1 MTVDASPGA
10 PSSAAPSSIG
20 VSSTVLPN
28 PVDCALSDLV
38 ERFGGTCGG
47 DLARRV
53 SGFAPLETATTRQLA
68 FVTAARYRG
77 AVAASAA
84 SAILV
89 TAKDAGQLAAEAARL
104 WVCRDPYLQFAR
116 IAQWFDER
124 SRPRETPGIAPG
136 AVVAATAQVDAT
148 AALGAHV
155 VIGEHAII
163 GRRAS
168 IGAGTQIGAGSTVG
182 EGTRLHP
189 HVVVYP
195 GCTIGARCI
204 VHSGAVIG
212 ADGFGFAKDGA
223 HWVKIPQVGGVVIG
237 DDVEIGANTTIDRGA
252 LGDTIVGRGVKLD
265 NQIQVGHNVR
275 IGDDT
280 IMAAF
285 VGIAGSATIGERCM
299 IGGAARIMGHVTIAD
314 DVVVSTQ
321 TFVSRSIA
329 KAGQYTGYYPMAE
342 HAAFEKSAAVLRR
355 LDGLRERVRTLE
367 AASREDAVDRAA
379 DAAPD
384 PAEDPP
390 APERPA

>member
-1 MTVDASPGA
+1 MTVDASPGSL
-10 PSSAAPSSIG
+10 PPAAHT
-20 VSSTVLPN
+20 STVPSP
-28 PVDCALSDLV
+28 PVDCALSELV

-53 SGFAPLETATTRQLA
+53 SGFAPLETASPRQLA

-84 SAILV
+84 SAVLV
-89 TAKDAGQLAAEAARL
+89 TAKDAALLAGEASRL
-104 WVCRDPYLQFAR
+104 WVCQDPYLQFAR
-116 IAQWFDER
+116 VAQFFDER
-124 SRPRETPGIAPG
+124 SRAADAPG
-136 AVVAATAQVDAT
+136 VAPSAVVAATARVDASAT
-148 AALGAHV
+148 IGAHA
-155 VIGEHAII
+155 VIGEHVTI

-189 HVVVYP
+189 RVVVYA
-195 GCTIGARCI
+195 GCTLGARCI

-223 HWVKIPQVGGVVIG
+223 RWVKIPQVGGVVIG

-355 LDGLRERVRTLE
+355 LEGLRERVRTLE
-367 AASREDAVDRAA
+367 AASRDSVVDRGTDAVQ
-379 DAAPD
+379 D
-384 PAEDPP
+384 PSRDPP
-390 APERPA
+390 VPERPA